1 MKKPV
6 TYCNSQDDRF
16 AGSAALLVA
25 VTFTSVSLLSL
36 SVGYPARLGSILLL
50 VVSFIVTG
58 LSYTYLTHI
67 TGRLRISER
76 GIDYLPEQGGKT
88 SFSWK
93 DLARIRV
100 LPGWLSLYDREG
112 GKVLIFTYGPG
123 KQHTLIRLFSQFTQK
138 CDTRPEIWP
147 GIEPLPRSERAGRKK
162 SGAQKKKRRSGPVGV
177 AAHNEFATNKGKAA
191 ATGASRRKTSGREKP
206 GQGG

>member
-76 GIDYLPEQGGKT
+76 GIDYLPEQGKNLVLLEGSGKNQSAARVAIPVRSGRQESAQLHLWTGKT
-88 SFSWK
+88 AHT
-93 DLARIRV
+93 DQA
-100 LPGWLSLYDREG
+100 
-112 GKVLIFTYGPG
+112 IFTV
-123 KQHTLIRLFSQFTQK
+123 HAEMR
-138 CDTRPEIWP
+138 CA
-147 GIEPLPRSERAGRKK
+147 AGD
-162 SGAQKKKRRSGPVGV
+162 V
-177 AAHNEFATNKGKAA
+177 A
-191 ATGASRRKTSGREKP
+191 RD
-206 GQGG
+206 